1 MNGWRLACPACRAD
15 LDASLACAGCG
26 AAYHETDGVLR
37 LVTGERVD
45 TVDRFLVDYTRIR
58 HAEGRGS
65 DDPAFYRRLP
75 DPTEGD
81 PLAWQWTIRAST
93 WRHVERRVLPRLGPG
108 LRVLDLGAGVGWLSN
123 RVAGLGHRPFAIDLS
138 VDRLDGL
145 GAARHFEGDWL
156 RAQAEFDRLP
166 LADGQADL
174 IVYNASLHYSTDYR
188 VTLGEALRV
197 LAAGGHLLVID
208 TPVYRRDESG
218 QAMVAERH
226 ADFERR
232 FGTRSDSVP
241 SIEYLTDS
249 MLAELGAELGVQWD
263 RSIAW
268 YGWRWWW
275 RPHRARLKRV
285 REPSRFVTLVGSRAQ
300 PGQTTVPSSA

>member
-1 MNGWRLACPACRAD
+1 MSTWQLACPACRGALGDD
-15 LDASLACAGCG
+15 LVCVSCG
-26 AAYHETDGVLR
+26 ARYGDIDGILR
-37 LVTGERVD
+37 LVTADRAD
-45 TVDRFLVDYTRIR
+45 AVDRFLADYTMIR

-65 DDPAFYRRLP
+65 DDPAYYRRLP

-81 PLAWQWTIRAST
+81 PLAWQWTIRATT
-93 WRHVERRVLPRLGPG
+93 WHHVERRILPRLGPG

-123 RVAGLGHRPFAIDLS
+123 KVATIGHHPFAIDLS
-138 VDRLDGL
+138 VDPLDGL
-145 GAARHFEGDWL
+145 GAARHFEGDWP

-188 VTLGEALRV
+188 ATLGEALRV
-197 LAAGGHLLVID
+197 LVPGGHLLVID
-208 TPVYRRDESG
+208 SPVYRRDESG

-241 SIEYLTDS
+241 SIEYLTDP
-249 MLAELGAELGVQWD
+249 MLAGLGAELGLQWD

-268 YGWRWWW
+268 YGVRWWW
-275 RPHRARLKRV
+275 RPYRARLKRT
-285 REPSRFVTLVGSRAQ
+285 REPSRFVTLLGTR
-300 PGQTTVPSSA
+300 T